1 LFTEGVIGQLP
12 DGRRFFCHT
21 SGLLVADLAR
31 NGEPNGD
38 PADRQ

>member
-1 LFTEGVIGQLP
+1 MAGVL
-12 DGRRFFCHT
+12 CHT

-38 PADRQ
+38 PAEQQ

>member
-38 PADRQ
+38 PAEQQ